1 MVIHKLEKRVNSHQW
16 NMVPIRIIAK
26 CTVIPHD
33 DFLSG
38 PYVIYFYFM
47 NIHSTSNLDKYM
59 ARSSCIWSR
68 TAEQLH
74 RHKVLRQLCSRN
86 SYSPPIFMLGRA
98 VHKCEGMCRSNR
110 SPLLAS
116 LLRNK
121 GLNRFSHCNEVVIFH
136 HAFAPRH
143 LKLGLKQRAHG
154 NNLFCYLT
162 FGNFKTLTS
171 WSPKPNVSVYLS
183 LNIPLQ
189 MIKLKPKEGS
199 QK

>member
-1 MVIHKLEKRVNSHQW
+1 MA
-16 NMVPIRIIAK
+16 PIRIIAK

-33 DFLSG
+33 GFLSG
-38 PYVIYFYFM
+38 PYVIYFHFM

-59 ARSSCIWSR
+59 ARSSCIWPR

-74 RHKVLRQLCSRN
+74 RHKVLCSCAHVTRIALP
-86 SYSPPIFMLGRA
+86 SLWERLYELRRA
-98 VHKCEGMCRSNR
+98 VHKCEGMCRSDR

-121 GLNRFSHCNEVVIFH
+121 GRNRFLHRNEGWFCGIPPC
-136 HAFAPRH
+136 FAPRH

>member
-1 MVIHKLEKRVNSHQW
+1 MA
-16 NMVPIRIIAK
+16 PIRIIAK

-33 DFLSG
+33 GFLSG
-38 PYVIYFYFM
+38 PYVIYFHFM

-59 ARSSCIWSR
+59 ARSSCIWPR

-74 RHKVLRQLCSRN
+74 RHKVLWQLCSLN
-86 SYSPPIFMLGRA
+86 SYSPPIFMLRRA
-98 VHKCEGMCRSNR
+98 VHKCEGMCRSDR

-121 GLNRFSHCNEVVIFH
+121 GQNRFLHCNEGWFCGIPPC
-136 HAFAPRH
+136 FAPRH

-154 NNLFCYLT
+154 NNLFCYPT